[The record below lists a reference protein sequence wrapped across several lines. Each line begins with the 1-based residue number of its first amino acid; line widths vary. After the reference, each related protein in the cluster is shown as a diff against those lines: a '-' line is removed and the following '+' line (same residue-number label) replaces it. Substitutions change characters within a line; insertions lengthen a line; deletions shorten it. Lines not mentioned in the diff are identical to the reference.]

1 MEKNRGARPPASVTA
16 LRRSP
21 IFLLT
26 LNRAIDLPVLPHA
39 WICSSSVKSGWGR
52 EERPSA
58 EIGMGEGGKA

>member
-1 MEKNRGARPPASVTA
+1 MLLGAISA
-16 LRRSP
+16 LDE
-21 IFLLT
+21 
-26 LNRAIDLPVLPHA
+26 RANGPYVRIRAPVLPHE